1 MRQLKCIIVDDEP
14 VSLNLLE
21 NYALDCP
28 QLKLLCSCKN
38 AFEALE
44 VLNEQSVDLIFLDI
58 NMPKLSGM
66 SFYKSL
72 QKPPMVVFTTA
83 YPQYAVEGFE
93 VDAVDYLLKPFSFE
107 RFLQA
112 VNKAY
117 AKVSEIT
124 ENAFV
129 LLRADKKVHRIAIA
143 DIDYL
148 KAIGD
153 YVRVQY
159 GEQHILVH
167 STFQNILND
176 LLDKKIVRVHKSY
189 AVALD
194 KLELIDGNRLYIKG
208 QELPIGATYRAELM
222 ALLEK

>member
-1 MRQLKCIIVDDEP
+1 MRQLKCIIVDDER
-14 VSLNLLE
+14 VSLDVLE
-21 NYALDCP
+21 RYALDCP
-28 QLKLLCSCKN
+28 QLKLLCRCKN

-44 VLNEQSVDLIFLDI
+44 VLNEQEVDVIFLDI

-72 QKPPMVVFTTA
+72 QNPPMVVFTTA

-117 AKVSEIT
+117 AKLDDNKAS
-124 ENAFV
+124 AYV
-129 LLRADKKVHRIAIA
+129 LLRADKKVHRIAIS

-148 KAIGD
+148 KAVGD
-153 YVRVQY
+153 YVKVKY

-167 STFQNILND
+167 STFQNILNALPEKD
-176 LLDKKIVRVHKSY
+176 IVRVHKSY

-194 KLELIDGNRLYIKG
+194 KIELFEGNMLRLKG
-208 QELPIGATYRAELM
+208 QELPIGASYRVALM
-222 ALLEK
+222 ALLER